1 MSATDSRSDAR
12 LSFRL
17 PEITRYAWVS
27 DAARSMWEP
36 RFEGIKAAWAHVEL
50 ASVAGHQRPAC
61 VRLVHPGALHGSQPD
76 PALGG
81 LELAPIGAVAMS
93 DSPYFASVASPVEGQ
108 PYAMQVAVASTVQD
122 ATALAEAWRHGDQAR
137 IGKLLGYPR
146 CCADFFDRTW
156 VQEGWLDTTWPMTLG
171 STSDGADPNLDEFER
186 QVAGPAG
193 CNILLRWLGLRAVP
207 HLPCSFDC
215 VTTNQFAQ
223 SLRLVANDE
232 GFGAE
237 FDLLHQILGWPVEWS
252 ALHGVA
258 IVKTPVVTIT
268 TTTDATAGRIRVRRS
283 GDGKLPEHAARGLR
297 FPFSEPPP
305 ARRRIHVEALSV
317 VNE

>member
-1 MSATDSRSDAR
+1 MSASESRADTR

-36 RFEGIKAAWAHVEL
+36 RFEQIKAVWAHVEL
-50 ASVAGHQRPAC
+50 ASVSRGQRPAC
-61 VRLVHPGALHGSQPD
+61 VRLVHPGVLHESTPD
-76 PALGG
+76 PALAG

-93 DSPYFASVASPVEGQ
+93 DSPYVAGVASPVEGQ
-108 PYAMQVAVASTVQD
+108 PYAMQVAVASTMQD
-122 ATALAEAWRHGDQAR
+122 AAALAEVWTRGDQAR
-137 IGKLLGYPR
+137 IGDLLGYPS
-146 CCADFFDRTW
+146 CCAEFFEKTW
-156 VQEGWLDTTWPMTLG
+156 VQEGWLDSTWPMTLA
-171 STSDGADPNLDEFER
+171 STFDSAEAVDDEFER

-207 HLPCSFDC
+207 HLPCGFDC
-215 VTTNQFAQ
+215 VATNQFAK
-223 SLRLVANDE
+223 SLRFVANDE

-237 FDLLHQILGWPVEWS
+237 FDLLHEILGWPVEWS

-258 IVKTPVVTIT
+258 IVKTPVVTVT
-268 TTTDATAGRIRVRRS
+268 TTTDATAGRLRVRRS
-283 GDGKLPEHAARGLR
+283 GDGRLPEYAARGLR